1 VQKDGQTDHFVFTL
15 NLQNPLSVLLFL
27 INNKAPSNSIVT
39 GHSSINYIFQFHS
52 VLDFFGKKKM
62 KKKNSV
68 RLKQRQET

>member
-1 VQKDGQTDHFVFTL
+1 VFTL
-15 NLQNPLSVLLFL
+15 NLQNPSSVILFL
-27 INNKAPSNSIVT
+27 INDKEPSDSVVT
-39 GHSSINYIFQFHS
+39 GHSSINYIFQFHP